1 MKPCAFDYY
10 RPQTRKEAID
20 RLIESGDE
28 ARLVAGGQSLMA
40 VLNMRLAQPQILIDV
55 GAIDELRYIER
66 RDDHLAIG
74 AATTQAEL
82 LEYAAL
88 VDELPL
94 VAQALPWVGHFQ
106 TRNRG
111 TVCGSIAHA
120 DPSAE
125 LPLCL
130 ATLGGEVVLETR
142 RGKTRRVT
150 GADFFQGVLTTARRP
165 DELITEVRFPLKREG
180 HAYRFREIAMRHG
193 DFAIVALAADIGESE
208 VHLGVGGVADR
219 PVVRTLSLDDDLDE
233 ALNHLAWSLGAQDD
247 AHASAAYRRHL
258 VRELGRRLIL
268 EEPTFEQQAAE
279 ESADARTRR

>member
-20 RLIESGDE
+20 RLIEFGDE

-88 VDELPL
+88 ADELPL
-94 VAQALPWVGHFQ
+94 VAQALLWVGHFQ

-150 GADFFQGVLTTARRP
+150 GADFFG
-165 DELITEVRFPLKREG
+165 
-180 HAYRFREIAMRHG
+180 
-193 DFAIVALAADIGESE
+193 
-208 VHLGVGGVADR
+208 
-219 PVVRTLSLDDDLDE
+219 
-233 ALNHLAWSLGAQDD
+233 
-247 AHASAAYRRHL
+247 
-258 VRELGRRLIL
+258 
-268 EEPTFEQQAAE
+268 
-279 ESADARTRR
+279 